1 MNDELG
7 LITLS
12 RFNHLEGYLDFAIKK
27 MMEKGIATFS
37 NECPEK
43 PIRVIYDQRKNPYF
57 LINMNNF
64 EKVKEEMKKRMI
76 IPEGM
81 LKSRDFFIL
90 RRGMGYIHNQIQQEY
105 SSKLLRGIDCD

>member
-1 MNDELG
+1 MV
-7 LITLS
+7 
-12 RFNHLEGYLDFAIKK
+12 
-27 MMEKGIATFS
+27 EKGIATFS

-57 LINMNNF
+57 LINTNNF

-81 LKSRDFFIL
+81 FKSRDFFIL
-90 RRGMGYIHNQIQQEY
+90 RRGMSYIHNQIQKKY
-105 SSKLLRGIDCD
+105 SCKLLCGIECY